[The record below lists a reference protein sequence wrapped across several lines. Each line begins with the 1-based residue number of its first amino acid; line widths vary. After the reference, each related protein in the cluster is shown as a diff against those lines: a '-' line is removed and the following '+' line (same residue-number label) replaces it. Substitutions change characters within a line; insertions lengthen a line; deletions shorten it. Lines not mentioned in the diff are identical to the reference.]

1 MSIRDT
7 YKAEITLDVQQVFE
21 LQKAIADRVVKYL
34 KATDEE
40 YPYRA
45 EDMETLMSVVQLLD
59 PHVSTIVDSHEDEIA
74 REAAT
79 ILDDEEEVR
88 RFMEE

>member
-59 PHVSTIVDSHEDEIA
+59 PHVSTIVDSHEDEVA
-74 REAAT
+74 KEAAT

-88 RFMEE
+88 KFMED

>member
-59 PHVSTIVDSHEDEIA
+59 PHVSTIVDSHEDEVA

>member
-7 YKAEITLDVQQVFE
+7 YKAEITLDVQQIFE

-45 EDMETLMSVVQLLD
+45 EDIETLMSVVQLLD
-59 PHVSTIVDSHEDEIA
+59 PHVSTIVDSHEDEVA
-74 REAAT
+74 SKEAT
-79 ILDDEEEVR
+79 ILDDEEELR
-88 RFMEE
+88 KFIEG

>member
-88 RFMEE
+88 KFMEE

>member
-45 EDMETLMSVVQLLD
+45 EDIETLMSVVQLLD
-59 PHVSTIVDSHEDEIA
+59 PHVSTIVDSHEDEVA

-88 RFMEE
+88 KFMEE